1 LEREGMSAGASTA
14 ERIREL
20 LNGIVDP
27 CSDAAGNP
35 MGLVDMGLIRNLR
48 VVDAADGRVAVS
60 ADVRVT
66 DPHCMM
72 GAVFIG
78 EVRKRL
84 DALPGVASH
93 EVKLS
98 HEFDWTPDDVTG
110 PGALRMREVR
120 RALER
125 RVPLG
130 ELRRAGERT

>member
-1 LEREGMSAGASTA
+1 MSTA
-14 ERIREL
+14 VAMAARIRSM
-20 LNGIVDP
+20 LNEIVDP

-35 MGLVDMGLIRNLR
+35 IGLVDMGLIRILR
-48 VVDAADGRVAVS
+48 VVDASDGRVAVS

-84 DALPGVASH
+84 DSLPGVASH

-110 PGALRMREVR
+110 PGAVRMREVR

-130 ELRRAGERT
+130 ELRRSPIRA

>member
-1 LEREGMSAGASTA
+1 MSSAVAMTA
-14 ERIREL
+14 RIRAR
-20 LNGIVDP
+20 LNEIVDP
-27 CSDAAGNP
+27 CSEAAGNP
-35 MGLVDMGLIRNLR
+35 IGLVDMGLIRNLE

-98 HEFDWTPDDVTG
+98 REFDWTPDDVTG
-110 PGALRMREVR
+110 PGAVRMREVR

-125 RVPLG
+125 HVPLG
-130 ELRRAGERT
+130 ELRRSPIRA